1 MGLHAILT
9 CILLQIGADNEVIGM
24 KGERVAQLELL
35 LHSHPEG
42 LRRAEIARR
51 LGVHRSTISRYV
63 DELKQ
68 YIDIYEENNLIK
80 IKNREEDENIAL
92 SVYES
97 LAFNLSAEILATSTE
112 FQNPHLAS
120 GLRKI
125 AMNMRSYAPK
135 ISENVVS
142 LAEQIDRQLQQKK
155 ESSKFN
161 AVLEVLIDS
170 WVSGRIVRIVQ
181 SLKGFD
187 PIETELAPY
196 FIGFREEDTG
206 GRHPISVTGRLRHT
220 TEIVTIDISTI
231 TSATILNETYT
242 IPDNLKPF
250 KFPENEERYESIDM
264 IPLSLKLK
272 ERSAMNV
279 FRSVVHGTP
288 SFEKQPD
295 GTLICNMDV
304 ENSIELY
311 LRIIQ
316 CGDSVE
322 ILGPESFRKKFCKM
336 LSKILALYN

>member
-1 MGLHAILT
+1 
-9 CILLQIGADNEVIGM
+9 M

-63 DELKQ
+63 DQLKE

-80 IKNREEDENIAL
+80 IRSKLEDENIAL

-97 LAFNLSAEILATSTE
+97 LAFNFSAEMLAVSAE

-125 AMNMRSYAPK
+125 ALNMRSYAPK
-135 ISENVVS
+135 ISENLVN
-142 LAEQIDRQLQQKK
+142 LAEQIDLQLQQKK

-170 WVSGRIVRIVQ
+170 WVSGRIVRVVQ

-196 FIGFREEDTG
+196 FIGFREEDSG
-206 GRHPISVTGRLRHT
+206 GRKPISVTGRLRHT

-231 TSATILNETYT
+231 TNATILNETYT

-250 KFPENEERYESIDM
+250 KFPAEQGRYDSIDM
-264 IPLSLKLK
+264 IPLSLKMK
-272 ERSAMNV
+272 ERSALNA
-279 FRSVVHGTP
+279 FRTVVHGP
-288 SFEKQPD
+288 PVFEKGED
-295 GTLICNMDV
+295 GSTICNMDV

-322 ILGPESFRKKFCKM
+322 ILAPESFKRRFTKM
-336 LSKILALYN
+336 LTKILKVYE

>member
-1 MGLHAILT
+1 
-9 CILLQIGADNEVIGM
+9 M

-63 DELKQ
+63 DDLKQ
-68 YIDIYEENNLIK
+68 YIDIYEDNNLIK
-80 IKNREEDENIAL
+80 IKDREGDENIAL

-97 LAFNLSAEILATSTE
+97 LAFNLSAEMLATSTE

-135 ISENVVS
+135 ISENVIG
-142 LAEQIDRQLQQKK
+142 LAEQIDKQLQKKK

-170 WVSGRIVRIVQ
+170 WVSGRIVRVVQ

-196 FIGFREEDTG
+196 FIGFREEDSG
-206 GRHPISVTGRLRHT
+206 GRNPISVTGRLRHT

-231 TSATILNETYT
+231 TSATILDETYT

-250 KFPENEERYESIDM
+250 KFHETEERYESIDM
-264 IPLSLKLK
+264 IPLSLRLK
-272 ERSAMNV
+272 ERSAMNS
-279 FRSVVHGTP
+279 FRCVVHGTP
-288 SFEKQPD
+288 VFEKQGD

-322 ILGPESFRKKFCKM
+322 ILGPESFKKKFCKM
-336 LSKILALYN
+336 LTKILALYQ

>member
-1 MGLHAILT
+1 
-9 CILLQIGADNEVIGM
+9 M

-80 IKNREEDENIAL
+80 IKNREEDESIAL

-97 LAFNLSAEILATSTE
+97 LAFNLSAEMLASSTE

-125 AMNMRSYAPK
+125 AKNMRSYAPK
-135 ISENVVS
+135 ISENVIG
-142 LAEQIDRQLQQKK
+142 LAEQIDKQLQEKK

-161 AVLEVLIDS
+161 AILEVLIDS

-196 FIGFREEDTG
+196 FIGFREEDSG
-206 GRHPISVTGRLRHT
+206 GRNPISVTGRLRHT

-250 KFPENEERYESIDM
+250 KFPESEERYESIDM
-264 IPLSLKLK
+264 IPLSLKIK

-288 SFEKQPD
+288 VFEKQSD
-295 GTLICNMDV
+295 GSQICNMDV

-322 ILGPESFRKKFCKM
+322 ILGPESFRKKFCK
-336 LSKILALYN
+336 LLNKILALYQ

>member
-1 MGLHAILT
+1 
-9 CILLQIGADNEVIGM
+9 M
-24 KGERVAQLELL
+24 KGERIAQLELL

-68 YIDIYEENNLIK
+68 HIDIYEENNLIK
-80 IKNREEDENIAL
+80 IKPREGDENIAL

-97 LAFNLSAEILATSTE
+97 LAFNLSAEVLASTSE

-120 GLRKI
+120 GLRKL

-135 ISENVVS
+135 ISDNVIN
-142 LAEQIDRQLQQKK
+142 LAEQIDKQVQQKK

-161 AVLEVLIDS
+161 SILEVLIDS
-170 WVSGRIVRIVQ
+170 WVSGRIVRVIQ

-196 FIGFREEDTG
+196 FIGFREEDSG

-250 KFPENEERYESIDM
+250 KLQETEERYESLDM

-279 FRSVVHGTP
+279 FRSVVHGPPVFTKN
-288 SFEKQPD
+288 SE
-295 GTLICNMDV
+295 GALICNMDV

-322 ILGPESFRKKFCKM
+322 IIAPENFKKKFCKM
-336 LSKILALYN
+336 LSKILALYE

>member
-1 MGLHAILT
+1 
-9 CILLQIGADNEVIGM
+9 M

-63 DELKQ
+63 DDLKQ

-80 IKNREEDENIAL
+80 IKDREEDENIAL

-97 LAFNLSAEILATSTE
+97 LAFNLSAEMLATSTE

-142 LAEQIDRQLQQKK
+142 LAEQIDKKIQEKK

-161 AVLEVLIDS
+161 SILEVLIDS

-187 PIETELAPY
+187 SIETELAPY
-196 FIGFREEDTG
+196 FIGFREEESS
-206 GRHPISVTGRLRHT
+206 RHPISVTGRLRHT
-220 TEIVTIDISTI
+220 TEIITIDISTI
-231 TSATILNETYT
+231 TSAIILDETYT

-250 KFPENEERYESIDM
+250 KFPDREERYEAIDM
-264 IPLSLKLK
+264 VPLSLKLK

-279 FRSVVHGTP
+279 FHSVVHGSP
-288 SFEKQPD
+288 IFEKQSD

-322 ILGPESFRKKFCKM
+322 ILGPDSFRKKFCKM
-336 LSKILALYN
+336 LNKILALYQ

>member
-1 MGLHAILT
+1 MR
-9 CILLQIGADNEVIGM
+9 NS
-24 KGERVAQLELL
+24 LEPFTGTL
-35 LHSHPEG
+35 
-42 LRRAEIARR
+42 
-51 LGVHRSTISRYV
+51 V
-63 DELKQ
+63 
-68 YIDIYEENNLIK
+68 EN
-80 IKNREEDENIAL
+80 
-92 SVYES
+92 
-97 LAFNLSAEILATSTE
+97 
-112 FQNPHLAS
+112 
-120 GLRKI
+120 
-125 AMNMRSYAPK
+125 
-135 ISENVVS
+135 
-142 LAEQIDRQLQQKK
+142 
-155 ESSKFN
+155 
-161 AVLEVLIDS
+161 DS

-250 KFPENEERYESIDM
+250 KFPESEERYESIDM
-264 IPLSLKLK
+264 IPLSLRLK

-288 SFEKQPD
+288 VFEKQSD

-322 ILGPESFRKKFCKM
+322 ILGPESFRKKFCRM
-336 LSKILALYN
+336 LNKILALYQ

>member
-1 MGLHAILT
+1 
-9 CILLQIGADNEVIGM
+9 M

-63 DELKQ
+63 DQLKEF
-68 YIDIYEENNLIK
+68 IDIYEENSLIK
-80 IKNREEDENIAL
+80 IRSKLEDENIAL

-97 LAFNLSAEILATSTE
+97 LAFNFSAEMLADSAE

-125 AMNMRSYAPK
+125 ALNMRSYAPK
-135 ISENVVS
+135 ISENLVN
-142 LAEQIDRQLQQKK
+142 LAEQIDLQLQQKK

-170 WVSGRIVRIVQ
+170 WVSGRIVRVVQ

-196 FIGFREEDTG
+196 FIGFREEDSG
-206 GRHPISVTGRLRHT
+206 GRKPISVTGRLRHT

-231 TSATILNETYT
+231 TNATILNETYT

-250 KFPENEERYESIDM
+250 KFPAEQGRYDSIDM
-264 IPLSLKLK
+264 IPLSLRMK
-272 ERSAMNV
+272 ERSALNA
-279 FRSVVHGTP
+279 FRTVVHGP
-288 SFEKQPD
+288 PVFEKGED
-295 GTLICNMDV
+295 GSTICNMDV

-322 ILGPESFRKKFCKM
+322 ILAPESFKRRFTKM
-336 LSKILALYN
+336 LTKILKVYE

>member
-1 MGLHAILT
+1 M
-9 CILLQIGADNEVIGM
+9 
-24 KGERVAQLELL
+24 
-35 LHSHPEG
+35 
-42 LRRAEIARR
+42 RRN
-51 LGVHRSTISRYV
+51 S
-63 DELKQ
+63 
-68 YIDIYEENNLIK
+68 LIK
-80 IKNREEDENIAL
+80 IKNREEDESIAL

-97 LAFNLSAEILATSTE
+97 LAFNLSAEMLANSTE

-135 ISENVVS
+135 ISENVIG
-142 LAEQIDRQLQQKK
+142 LAEQIDKQLQEKK

-161 AVLEVLIDS
+161 AILEVLIDS

-196 FIGFREEDTG
+196 FIGFREEDSG

-250 KFPENEERYESIDM
+250 KFPESKERYESIDM

-288 SFEKQPD
+288 VFEKQND
-295 GTLICNMDV
+295 GTLVCNMDV

-336 LSKILALYN
+336 LTKILALYQ